1 MYNAACG
8 LTFRNADLEGAMD
21 LLEQFFARLDSLA
34 FLRHAAIDPDLDA
47 LRELPRFKT
56 MVTDAHDRLQVAE

>member
-21 LLEQFFARLDSLA
+21 LLEQFFERLDSLA

-47 LRELPRFKT
+47 LREIPRFKT
-56 MVTDAHDRLQVAE
+56 MVDEAHHRLEVS